1 MWTVVGRILP
11 AGRRRAH
18 DKSSISSTIRPSLQP
33 AGGFTNNLFCL
44 FVCVVLYFCVFVYF
58 FICVFVF
65 FVIREFAFCVVYL
78 CICTY
83 LCIRIPIS
91 ACVSVHLCIYICTT
105 IFVWFVFVSLYLC
118 VLSWW
123 AEDRLSYPFPQF
135 DLPSSQPLVFPIRSD
150 GDKRQTQYLKQCIDL
165 WRFWTLSS
173 LGGFVNLNPSF
184 TQLSRCSRSSHLWW
198 DRGCPE
204 LRWEVQNA
212 I

>member
-1 MWTVVGRILP
+1 MRSCVFLC
-11 AGRRRAH
+11 
-18 DKSSISSTIRPSLQP
+18 IS
-33 AGGFTNNLFCL
+33 LFAYSCI
-44 FVCVVLYFCVFVYF
+44 CVLCCVFVHLHIFMYSYSYF
-58 FICVFVF
+58 CLCKCSSVYLYLHNDICVICICVF
-65 FVIREFAFCVVYL
+65 YL
-78 CICTY
+78 GELKID
-83 LCIRIPIS
+83 
-91 ACVSVHLCIYICTT
+91 H
-105 IFVWFVFVSLYLC
+105 
-118 VLSWW
+118 
-123 AEDRLSYPFPQF
+123 PFPQF

-198 DRGCPE
+198 DRGSPE